1 MYKMKALL
9 GLLSFIVTHFHL
21 LSKSALNIICT
32 VFNIYALYFL
42 SVAPAIITLLVLFS
56 LLKDT
61 IDESD
66 LEGKRS
72 ELKNN
77 IFIVVITISITVIL
91 NLYNYFKNNHLFWT
105 VLLAVAA
112 LTICGWY
119 YTFYAG
125 RKILMEINPKKEN
138 IFLGNAIESV
148 FGSSS
153 SLAVI
158 ILITSF
164 FFNPEKSSTSEQV
177 INSTFLI
184 LFLLMPI
191 IKMYN
196 FLLSEYYE
204 YDKQHSEVN
213 ETEVL
218 NKQTNGENKGKT
230 QYNDVERFID
240 MLESIDD
247 LSNLEKSINKK
258 IKKLEKEKFAGVR
271 RYVEKSATLKD
282 LNSLEKIIAEKRDE
296 LENNNDTEKHM
307 D

>member
-1 MYKMKALL
+1 MYKMRVLF

-32 VFNIYALYFL
+32 ILIIYARFFL
-42 SVAPAIITLLVLFS
+42 TVAPAIIALLVLFS
-56 LLKDT
+56 SLKDD
-61 IDESD
+61 IDEAN

-72 ELKNN
+72 ELKTS
-77 IFIVVITISITVIL
+77 IISVVAAILFTVIL
-91 NLYNYFKNNHLFWT
+91 NLRNYFKDKHCFWA
-105 VLLAVAA
+105 VLIAVAI
-112 LTICGWY
+112 LTICAWY

-148 FGSSS
+148 FESSS
-153 SLAVI
+153 SLTVV

-164 FFNPEKSSTSEQV
+164 YFNPKKSYTSEQV

-184 LFLLMPI
+184 LVLLMPI

-204 YDKQHSEVN
+204 YDKEHSEVN

-218 NKQTNGENKGKT
+218 NKETNGENKEKI

-258 IKKLEKEKFAGVR
+258 IKKLEKEKFAGVK
-271 RYVEKSATLKD
+271 RYVKKSATLKD

-296 LENNNDTEKHM
+296 LEKNNDTKK
-307 D
+307 

>member
-1 MYKMKALL
+1 MKVLL

-21 LSKSALNIICT
+21 LSKSALNIICPILL
-32 VFNIYALYFL
+32 NLYAFFL
-42 SVAPAIITLLVLFS
+42 LIVAPTIIILLVTFS
-56 LLKDT
+56 SFKDT
-61 IDESD
+61 IDKSD
-66 LEGKRS
+66 LKRKRS
-72 ELKNN
+72 ELKEN
-77 IFIVVITISITVIL
+77 IIIVVITILCTVIL
-91 NLYNYFKNNHLFWT
+91 NLLYNYFKDKHCFWA
-105 VLLAVAA
+105 VLIAVAIF
-112 LTICGWY
+112 TICAWY

-125 RKILMEINPKKEN
+125 RKILMEINPKKKN

-148 FGSSS
+148 FESSS
-153 SLAVI
+153 SLTVV

-164 FFNPEKSSTSEQV
+164 YFNPKKSYTSEQV

-184 LFLLMPI
+184 LVLLVPI

-204 YDKQHSEVN
+204 YDKKHSEVN

-218 NKQTNGENKGKT
+218 NKETNGKNKEKI

-258 IKKLEKEKFAGVR
+258 IKKLEKEKFAGVK

-282 LNSLEKIIAEKRDE
+282 LNSLEKIIVEKRDE
-296 LENNNDTEKHM
+296 LENNNDKYM

>member
-1 MYKMKALL
+1 
-9 GLLSFIVTHFHL
+9 
-21 LSKSALNIICT
+21 
-32 VFNIYALYFL
+32 
-42 SVAPAIITLLVLFS
+42 
-56 LLKDT
+56 
-61 IDESD
+61 
-66 LEGKRS
+66 
-72 ELKNN
+72 
-77 IFIVVITISITVIL
+77 
-91 NLYNYFKNNHLFWT
+91 
-105 VLLAVAA
+105 
-112 LTICGWY
+112 
-119 YTFYAG
+119 
-125 RKILMEINPKKEN
+125 
-138 IFLGNAIESV
+138 
-148 FGSSS
+148 
-153 SLAVI
+153 
-158 ILITSF
+158 
-164 FFNPEKSSTSEQV
+164 
-177 INSTFLI
+177 
-184 LFLLMPI
+184 MPI

-282 LNSLEKIIAEKRDE
+282 LNSLEKIIAEKRNE
-296 LENNNDTEKHM
+296 LESNNDIENHM